1 MISSQKSSNLQKW
14 HGFLEY
20 AYLDLFAASKR
31 PIMHFSSVD
40 NVFQGSRDFC
50 DSSMTVFR
58 NWDTDGSG
66 NLIPDLLGVDM
77 IRAAAYRRAG
87 VIVNL
92 EGKDKLYYLQV
103 SRVNKRR
110 ILNENE
116 IYQSIIDRFSEE
128 VGIIEFCD
136 SIVG

>member
-20 AYLDLFAASKR
+20 VYLDLFAASKR
-31 PIMHFSSVD
+31 PTMHFSSTD
-40 NVFQGSRDFC
+40 NLFQGNKDFC
-50 DSSMTVFR
+50 DSSMIVFR

-66 NLIPDLLGVDM
+66 NLIPDFLGVDM

-87 VIVNL
+87 VIVDL
-92 EGKDKLYYLQV
+92 EGKDKLNYLQV

-110 ILNENE
+110 ILNEKE
-116 IYQSIIDRFSEE
+116 IYQSIIDRFAEE
-128 VGIIEFCD
+128 VCIIVLCD
-136 SIVG
+136 SLVR